1 MKKILKIVFFIII
14 GVISF
19 FVIGFGTYY
28 LMKVNQSNTNMSL
41 LFPRSQ
47 DLVVEGIKFRDLN
60 KNGRLDV
67 YEDNRQSIDDRV
79 DDLIS
84 QMTIEEKAGSMFI
97 NMIGMTNKGNLLE
110 LPIISSN
117 PLFFLLSMVFPSSS
131 EMIIKKHMNSFNIID
146 SYPANILARYNNNIQ
161 KIAERTRLGIPITIA
176 SDPRHGSDNN
186 IGASVYTSSFSQW
199 PNSLGLAATR
209 DTSLTRDFADIARQ
223 EYLSV
228 GIRLALHPMA
238 DLATEPRWGRNNG
251 TFGEDAQLSAKM
263 TKSYIL
269 GFQGEKLDRNS
280 VACMTKHFSGG
291 GPQKDGEDAHFPYG
305 KDQIYPGNNFD
316 YHLIPFIDG
325 AFKANTAQ
333 IMPYY
338 GIPYGQTNE
347 NVGFAF
353 NKEIITDLLRDSL
366 GFDGVVCTDWNI
378 ISNFGIGEPRAW
390 GVENLSEILR
400 VKKVIDAGCDQFG
413 GESIPELIIELI
425 NNNQIDIER
434 INLSIKRIMRDKFKL
449 GLFDDPFVDENEA
462 LKICGNKEFKEKAYE
477 AHLKSIVLLK
487 NDNILPLDKG
497 VKLYVEGFNNSTSV
511 NNFATLV
518 DNIDDADF
526 VVKRIKTPFDKRD
539 EYFIEN
545 FFRQGRLYYNL
556 EEKKEIF
563 SFQEEKPSIIILN
576 LERPAILTEISSKS
590 SSLLVEFG
598 SSDEAILDIIFG
610 EYNPSGKLPFEL
622 PSSWDAVLDQKE
634 DLPYD
639 SKSPLYNYGYGLSY
653 NEL

>member
-1 MKKILKIVFFIII
+1 MKNILKIVFFIII

-19 FVIGFGTYY
+19 FVIGFGIYY
-28 LMKVNQSNTNMSL
+28 LMRVNQSNTNMSL
-41 LFPRSQ
+41 LFPRAQ

-60 KNGRLDV
+60 KNGKLDI
-67 YEDNRQSIDDRV
+67 YEDNRQNIDDRV

-117 PLFFLLSMVFPSSS
+117 PLFFLLSIVFPSNS

-176 SDPRHGSDNN
+176 SDPRHGSDHN

-251 TFGEDAQLSAKM
+251 TFGEDAHLSSKM

-305 KDQIYPGNNFD
+305 KNQIYPGDNFD

-378 ISNFGIGEPRAW
+378 ISNSGIGEPRAW

-477 AHLKSIVLLK
+477 AHQKSIVLLK

-526 VVKRIKTPFDKRD
+526 IVKRIKTPFDERD

-545 FFRQGRLYYNL
+545 FFRQGRLYYNS

-563 SFQEEKPSIIILN
+563 YFPEEKPLIIIVN
-576 LERPAILTEISSKS
+576 LERPAILTEINNQSN
-590 SSLLVEFG
+590 SLLVEFG

-622 PSSWDAVLDQKE
+622 PSSWDAVLEQKE

>member
-1 MKKILKIVFFIII
+1 
-14 GVISF
+14 
-19 FVIGFGTYY
+19 
-28 LMKVNQSNTNMSL
+28 
-41 LFPRSQ
+41 
-47 DLVVEGIKFRDLN
+47 
-60 KNGRLDV
+60 
-67 YEDNRQSIDDRV
+67 
-79 DDLIS
+79 
-84 QMTIEEKAGSMFI
+84 
-97 NMIGMTNKGNLLE
+97 
-110 LPIISSN
+110 
-117 PLFFLLSMVFPSSS
+117 
-131 EMIIKKHMNSFNIID
+131 
-146 SYPANILARYNNNIQ
+146 
-161 KIAERTRLGIPITIA
+161 
-176 SDPRHGSDNN
+176 
-186 IGASVYTSSFSQW
+186 
-199 PNSLGLAATR
+199 
-209 DTSLTRDFADIARQ
+209 
-223 EYLSV
+223 
-228 GIRLALHPMA
+228 
-238 DLATEPRWGRNNG
+238 
-251 TFGEDAQLSAKM
+251 
-263 TKSYIL
+263 
-269 GFQGEKLDRNS
+269 
-280 VACMTKHFSGG
+280 
-291 GPQKDGEDAHFPYG
+291 
-305 KDQIYPGNNFD
+305 
-316 YHLIPFIDG
+316 
-325 AFKANTAQ
+325 
-333 IMPYY
+333 
-338 GIPYGQTNE
+338 
-347 NVGFAF
+347 
-353 NKEIITDLLRDSL
+353 
-366 GFDGVVCTDWNI
+366 
-378 ISNFGIGEPRAW
+378 
-390 GVENLSEILR
+390 
-400 VKKVIDAGCDQFG
+400 
-413 GESIPELIIELI
+413 
-425 NNNQIDIER
+425 
-434 INLSIKRIMRDKFKL
+434 RIMRDKFKL

>member
-1 MKKILKIVFFIII
+1 MKNILKIIFFIII

-19 FVIGFGTYY
+19 LVIGFGIYY
-28 LMKVNQSNTNMSL
+28 LKRVNQSNTNMSL
-41 LFPRSQ
+41 LFPRAQ

-67 YEDNRQSIDDRV
+67 YEDNRQSVDDRV

-97 NMIGMTNKGNLLE
+97 NMIGMTDEGNLLE

>member
-97 NMIGMTNKGNLLE
+97 NMIGMTDEGNLLE

-117 PLFFLLSMVFPSSS
+117 PLFFLLSMVFPSNS

>member
-161 KIAERTRLGIPITIA
+161 KIAEKTRLGIPITIA

>member
-117 PLFFLLSMVFPSSS
+117 PLFFLLSMVFPSNS

>member
-1 MKKILKIVFFIII
+1 MKNILKIIFFIII

-19 FVIGFGTYY
+19 FVIGFGIYY
-28 LMKVNQSNTNMSL
+28 LMRVNQSNTNMSL
-41 LFPRSQ
+41 LFPRAQ

-117 PLFFLLSMVFPSSS
+117 PLFFLLSMVFPSNS

-176 SDPRHGSDNN
+176 SDPRHGLDDN

-251 TFGEDAQLSAKM
+251 TFGEDAHLSSKM

-305 KDQIYPGNNFD
+305 KDQIYPGDNFD

-325 AFKANTAQ
+325 AFKVNTAQ

-366 GFDGVVCTDWNI
+366 GFNGVVCTDWNI
-378 ISNFGIGEPRAW
+378 ISNSGIGEPRAW

-425 NNNQIDIER
+425 NNNQIGIER

-477 AHLKSIVLLK
+477 AHQKSIVLLK

-497 VKLYVEGFNNSTSV
+497 VKLYVEGFNNSTFV
-511 NNFATLV
+511 NNFAILV

-545 FFRQGRLYYNL
+545 FFRQGRLYYNS

-563 SFQEEKPSIIILN
+563 SFPEEKPSIIIVN

-622 PSSWDAVLDQKE
+622 PSSWDAVLEQKE

>member
-1 MKKILKIVFFIII
+1 
-14 GVISF
+14 
-19 FVIGFGTYY
+19 
-28 LMKVNQSNTNMSL
+28 
-41 LFPRSQ
+41 
-47 DLVVEGIKFRDLN
+47 
-60 KNGRLDV
+60 
-67 YEDNRQSIDDRV
+67 
-79 DDLIS
+79 
-84 QMTIEEKAGSMFI
+84 
-97 NMIGMTNKGNLLE
+97 
-110 LPIISSN
+110 
-117 PLFFLLSMVFPSSS
+117 
-131 EMIIKKHMNSFNIID
+131 
-146 SYPANILARYNNNIQ
+146 
-161 KIAERTRLGIPITIA
+161 
-176 SDPRHGSDNN
+176 
-186 IGASVYTSSFSQW
+186 
-199 PNSLGLAATR
+199 
-209 DTSLTRDFADIARQ
+209 
-223 EYLSV
+223 
-228 GIRLALHPMA
+228 
-238 DLATEPRWGRNNG
+238 
-251 TFGEDAQLSAKM
+251 
-263 TKSYIL
+263 
-269 GFQGEKLDRNS
+269 
-280 VACMTKHFSGG
+280 
-291 GPQKDGEDAHFPYG
+291 
-305 KDQIYPGNNFD
+305 
-316 YHLIPFIDG
+316 
-325 AFKANTAQ
+325 
-333 IMPYY
+333 MPYY

-378 ISNFGIGEPRAW
+378 ISNSGIGEPRAW

-477 AHLKSIVLLK
+477 AHQKSIVLLK

-526 VVKRIKTPFDKRD
+526 VIKRIKTPFDERD

-545 FFRQGRLYYNL
+545 FFRQGRLYYNS

-563 SFQEEKPSIIILN
+563 SFPEEKPSIIIVN
-576 LERPAILTEISSKS
+576 LERPAILTKISSKS

-622 PSSWDAVLDQKE
+622 PSSWDAVLEQKE

>member
-47 DLVVEGIKFRDLN
+47 NLVVEGIKFRDLN